1 MLAWVDLLGGKLK
14 SIRNL
19 ETKLIVAQIVADNA
33 RHAKLFSDRAKELG
47 ESPEYYKPPQIG
59 QRIYDILESYCE
71 SFDEFAYALGSLLHF
86 SSLLS
91 LYYSVADPKSK
102 EVIKEVQDDVRKHLN
117 SLEKYFEINATTPDK
132 RKRAEEIKMVA
143 DRIYTEREDEEIKW
157 YAA

>member
-1 MLAWVDLLGGKLK
+1 
-14 SIRNL
+14 
-19 ETKLIVAQIVADNA
+19 
-33 RHAKLFSDRAKELG
+33 
-47 ESPEYYKPPQIG
+47 
-59 QRIYDILESYCE
+59 
-71 SFDEFAYALGSLLHF
+71 LGSLLHF
-86 SSLLS
+86 SSLIS

-102 EVIKEVQDDVRKHLN
+102 EVIKEIQDDVRKHLN